1 MPSNSLRWLSERFS
15 YLKHNV
21 FPWIFGR
28 RTQDRDDDEF
38 GAHTAHTVTL
48 DVLDKPHPSFGPTPS
63 PIDHEHLKTP
73 RRFIYLKHK
82 LFPRIFG
89 RRTQNRDDEEFGTH
103 TAQTLDVSDEPHS
116 SFRPTP
122 SPIDHEHPQLPR
134 ICKKKALLIG
144 VEFKNGEN
152 RLESPHKDVRDM
164 RQFLIGRSNRSKLES
179 SKKYFERLSTISL
192 ADSCH
197 YDPDDIITLINDLDD
212 PEAVYPTK
220 ENIVWF

>member
-1 MPSNSLRWLSERFS
+1 MLPISLRWLSDRFF
-15 YLKHNV
+15 YLKRNV
-21 FPWIFGR
+21 FPWIIAR
-28 RTQDRDDDEF
+28 RTQDDDEF

-89 RRTQNRDDEEFGTH
+89 RRTQNRDDEDSDFGTH

-122 SPIDHEHPQLPR
+122 SPIDHEHIRLPR

-144 VEFKNGEN
+144 VELKNGKKA
-152 RLESPHKDVRDM
+152 LSCPLKDVRDM
-164 RQFLIGRSNRSKLES
+164 RQFLIGELNCSKLES
-179 SKKYFERLSTISL
+179 SKIYFESLSTISL
-192 ADSCH
+192 ADSYH
-197 YDPDDIITLINDLDD
+197 YDPDDITTLIDDLDD
-212 PEAVYPTK
+212 PDAVHPTK
-220 ENIVWF
+220 ENIV